1 MDMPSAA
8 ASKGSSTTKA
18 PEKQWTI
25 MVYLAGDNNLDSA
38 GVTDLKEMK
47 KVGSTSQINLL
58 AQFDRSGS
66 SLTTKRYYLQK
77 GTTLDKDAVANLGET
92 DTGDPKVLES
102 FARWGMKTYP
112 AQHYLLVIWNH
123 GAGWDDTDIYH
134 EARSTLKLN
143 IKRRDQLAAPARGA
157 AQGEIPIRRLRVV
170 GSKRFRRALFKTTI
184 ERAISPGQQNR
195 AIAFDDTSKDFL
207 DNIEL
212 KRVLA
217 SVTKTLGRKI
227 DILGMDACLMSMA
240 EVGYQLC
247 DSVTLTVG
255 SEEVEPGDGWPYD
268 TVLAA
273 LSKKPQMAPQ
283 DLAGVIVK
291 KYLASY
297 DAQAGVTQAAC
308 DLAKAKTL
316 AGTVDQLGQV
326 LKSHLTDGSI
336 ATAILQAR
344 TQAQT
349 YEVPDYIDLYDFCS
363 LLQQQCARA
372 DVRAACQN
380 VQAALSPNGYVIQS
394 GFKGTSMQHSHGLS
408 IYFPQKSISPL
419 YATLDFT
426 KQTSWDEFLR
436 AYQNSTRRPR

>member
-1 MDMPSAA
+1 MPSAA
-8 ASKGSSTTKA
+8 ARNRSSTPKA
-18 PEKQWTI
+18 QDKQWTI

-47 KVGSTSQINLL
+47 KVGSTDQINVI

-66 SLTTKRYYLQK
+66 NQATKRYYLQK
-77 GTTLDKDAVANLGET
+77 STTLDKDAVANLGET
-92 DTGDPKVLES
+92 DTGDPQVLAS
-102 FARWGMKTYP
+102 FIQWGMKNYP
-112 AQHYLLVIWNH
+112 AQHYLVVIWNH

-134 EARSTLKLN
+134 TARSTLKLN
-143 IKRRDQLAAPARGA
+143 VKRRNQIAAPARGA
-157 AQGEIPIRRLRVV
+157 ARGEIPIRRLRVV

-184 ERAISPGQQNR
+184 ERAVSPGQQNR

-207 DNIEL
+207 DNIEM
-212 KRVLA
+212 KQVLA
-217 SVTKTLGRKI
+217 SVKKTLGRKI

-247 DSVTLTVG
+247 DSVALTVG

-268 TVLAA
+268 TILTALA
-273 LSKKPQMAPQ
+273 KKPKMTPQ
-283 DLAGVIVK
+283 ELARTVVT

-308 DLAKAKTL
+308 DLTKAKTL
-316 AGTVDQLGQV
+316 TGAIDQLAQV
-326 LKSHLTDGSI
+326 LKSHLSDGTIS
-336 ATAILQAR
+336 TAILQAR
-344 TQAQT
+344 NQAQT
-349 YEVPDYIDLYDFCS
+349 YEVPDYIDLYDFCT
-363 LLQQQCARA
+363 LLEHQCAHA
-372 DVRAACQN
+372 DVQAACQG

-394 GFKGTSMQHSHGLS
+394 GYKGASMQHSHGLS
-408 IYFPQKSISPL
+408 IYFPQKGISPL

-436 AYQNSTRRPR
+436 AYQNSTRRRG